1 MISPLSFLQDN
12 LKVIPLD
19 NDLVEV
25 TVILPEDFLHQY
37 TQLINSLYGFFQFVQ
52 KQNKLSKAIKS
63 RESGAIALQAKKN
76 ITEYHQR
83 LVKLYDQYIGQGL
96 YRNNSIKQISADL
109 RFEHH
114 PWSSPDLVRPSLI
127 EAGRA
132 GRVGRPRGEI

>member
-19 NDLVEV
+19 NDLFEV

-76 ITEYHQR
+76 ITEYHR
-83 LVKLYDQYIGQGL
+83 KRPADDPLVKI
-96 YRNNSIKQISADL
+96 SILSTMATNDNGGSHDTH
-109 RFEHH
+109 E
-114 PWSSPDLVRPSLI
+114 S
-127 EAGRA
+127 
-132 GRVGRPRGEI
+132 